1 LKFHDIIKAVNP
13 PSNSRQ
19 SEAPYARANRL
30 YAEALALQDELLIRM
45 DWAKM
50 LRKWAA
56 VYRHDGKKGKAREL
70 EADGLRKE

>member
-1 LKFHDIIKAVNP
+1 
-13 PSNSRQ
+13 
-19 SEAPYARANRL
+19 
-30 YAEALALQDELLIRM
+30 M

-70 EADGLRKE
+70 EADGLRKEKE